1 MLSSIR
7 KFSSSI
13 YSKIFLIIVAIPFI
27 FWGMGDLFSSGNLN
41 TIAKIG
47 NNKVS
52 SKEFV
57 NYIQNNSQQLDTLNS
72 QVIESLLYSFVGQ
85 KLLEKEIE
93 DFEIMLTDKSLAS
106 KIKNEKL
113 FIKDNKFSR
122 TEYEKFLLSNN
133 INAAIYEQ
141 YILKQETRQQLLDL
155 IGGGIIP
162 SEFMINLAYNKIK
175 QERKIKLINLN
186 KVFKKQI
193 GFTEDEIKLYFANNI
208 KKFQDIHRTIKYI
221 ELKPEVLIGKDDF
234 NSLFF
239 KKIDELD
246 DLIVEGKNLEYL
258 TQEYNLGKSK
268 ELVFNQNGN
277 IIKQEN
283 KNEILEKFIQKIS
296 NIDESEPTVLIENE
310 NTFLIIELFKTQNIE
325 KKVTDNLVQID
336 IKKELKKNY
345 KRKEVSKLIS
355 QIGSKNFNKENFY
368 NFSRKENA
376 KIEDVFIKSL
386 NDDSYLKL
394 DLVGQIYS
402 SPKDKVIVI
411 SDIGLAEVFL
421 VHIEEIINKSISKD
435 SEDYDKFFKL
445 AKTTTSSSL
454 FNSYDNY
461 LKNKYEIDINYK
473 ALEQISN
480 SF

>member
-336 IKKELKKNY
+336 IKKELKK
-345 KRKEVSKLIS
+345 KL
-355 QIGSKNFNKENFY
+355 
-368 NFSRKENA
+368 
-376 KIEDVFIKSL
+376 
-386 NDDSYLKL
+386 
-394 DLVGQIYS
+394 
-402 SPKDKVIVI
+402 
-411 SDIGLAEVFL
+411 
-421 VHIEEIINKSISKD
+421 
-435 SEDYDKFFKL
+435 
-445 AKTTTSSSL
+445 
-454 FNSYDNY
+454 
-461 LKNKYEIDINYK
+461 
-473 ALEQISN
+473 
-480 SF
+480 